1 MTVYFTEI
9 GPKPEFP
16 RNENLPQFRIH
27 FVDGQMQHCRLIPF
41 YISIADAF
49 LCHLE
54 AVLGFFVELFKVF
67 KMILLTDNSSEH
79 IIGST
84 RLDCYNINSIKAIN
98 QDFFNERVPKSYFHR
113 MNSVGFL
120 TAIMHP
126 DFKHLNWYSCVYYV
140 ISLVYKIT

>member
-1 MTVYFTEI
+1 
-9 GPKPEFP
+9 
-16 RNENLPQFRIH
+16 
-27 FVDGQMQHCRLIPF
+27 MQHCRSIPF

-98 QDFFNERVPKSYFHR
+98 QDFFNERVPKSYFHK
-113 MNSVGFL
+113 MNFVGFL
-120 TAIMHP
+120 SKFNVTF
-126 DFKHLNWYSCVYYV
+126 FKYKLVASQLLRNKLGLCNYV
-140 ISLVYKIT
+140 I